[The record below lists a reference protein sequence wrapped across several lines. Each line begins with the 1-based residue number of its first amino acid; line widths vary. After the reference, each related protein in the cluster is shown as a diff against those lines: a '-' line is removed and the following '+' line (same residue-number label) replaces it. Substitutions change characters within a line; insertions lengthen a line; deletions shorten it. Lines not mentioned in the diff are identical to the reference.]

1 MRPQVDTTIPRTTQ
15 LDHVRNN
22 LKGEQLLEDRYR
34 EIDKENRI
42 LLQKMSDV
50 MRQQTPGQTPR
61 AKSGPPSMNR
71 DARKTELMR
80 ITQDNFAIL
89 KRIQQA
95 QPVYNHIAWE
105 DAYRKN
111 FGYLKNASEFPVVL
125 NRKTSASHVGSDTPT
140 QSGNVALDA
149 PRPETGKSDR
159 GVGELAVGDEL
170 RYVLKQGK
178 SMGDQYYLVEMA
190 TDGVTLAISAY
201 DGEQQQNLE
210 LVVNERNHRKLYREC
225 KGDYSLIAERLVVDN
240 GALFIDTGS
249 SPRSN
254 IDTGATR
261 AVAA

>member
-1 MRPQVDTTIPRTTQ
+1 MRPQVDTTVPRTTQ
-15 LDHVRNN
+15 LDHLRNN

-61 AKSGPPSMNR
+61 AKSGPPSMNGG
-71 DARKTELMR
+71 ARKTELMR

-111 FGYLKNASEFPVVL
+111 FGYLKNAAEFPVVL
-125 NRKTSASHVGSDTPT
+125 NRKTSAGNVSGTTTPT
-140 QSGNVALDA
+140 HSGNVVLDA
-149 PRPETGKSDR
+149 PRPETGKF
-159 GVGELAVGDEL
+159 GELAVGDEL

-225 KGDYSLIAERLVVDN
+225 KGDYSLIADRLVVDN
-240 GALFIDTGS
+240 GALFIDTGN

-254 IDTGATR
+254 IDTGASR